1 MAEEEACDMSEK
13 RIRNSAKALIIEDGR
28 MLASRIENAGGYYY
42 VMPGGGQ
49 EPDEVLSET
58 VRRECAEELGLH
70 VEPLSLAFVVER
82 TEGESFH
89 RIDFVFACRPAG
101 AAEAVARHLDEEHAG
116 YEWLPIDTLETVPL
130 YPVKLRHA
138 VRRYH
143 AGEQT
148 EIYLGHD
155 L

>member
-1 MAEEEACDMSEK
+1 MGEK
-13 RIRNSAKALIIEDGR
+13 RIRNSAKAMIIEDGR

-49 EPDEVLSET
+49 EPDEVLSDT

-89 RIDFVFACRPAG
+89 RVDFVFACRPEG
-101 AAEAVARHLDEEHAG
+101 AAENVARHLDEEHAA
-116 YEWLPIDTLETVPL
+116 YEWLPIDTLESVPL
-130 YPVKLRHA
+130 YPVKLRQA

-143 AGEQT
+143 AGERDG
-148 EIYLGHD
+148 IYLGHD